1 MKVYIIFQNNEEEL
15 EDYCDWILGVYKDK
29 EKAEKRF
36 VELIKTNKYAK
47 DRKVNLEEHYK
58 ETEKYVQSNIGA
70 YRLEQ
75 HEIIE

>member
-1 MKVYIIFQNNEEEL
+1 MKVYIIFQNNEEDF

-29 EKAEKRF
+29 GKAEKRF
-36 VELIKTNKYAK
+36 VELIKTNKYTK
-47 DRKVNLEEHYK
+47 DREVNLKEHYK
-58 ETEKYVQSNIGA
+58 DTEKYVKFNIGA